1 MTAIALP
8 AAPDRYR
15 FKYLI
20 AITVSLA
27 SVLELLDTSI
37 VNVAIPHMMGNLGA
51 TLDQIA
57 WVSTGYIVANVIVL
71 PITGWLS
78 AYFGR
83 RSYFAGSIA
92 LFTIASFMCGNAG
105 SLGSLV
111 FWRIIQGLGGG
122 ALLSTSQAI
131 LYEEFPREEYGTAM
145 AIFGVGVMVGPT
157 LGPTVGGWITDMYG
171 WPWIFYINIPFGMLA
186 LALTLSFINDSL
198 HQERSARVDFVGL
211 GLLAVG
217 IGALQTMLERGE
229 RLDWFASGSVRLLA
243 ITSAISL
250 ITFVWHE
257 LRTEH
262 PVVDL
267 RILKSR
273 QLAVGVVFGLVLGV
287 CLYATVFVLPVYLQ
301 NVRNF
306 TANQTG
312 LVILPGALASAF
324 TMASMGR
331 LTGKFDGRLSIA
343 AGVGI
348 FALSMWKH
356 AHFTT
361 DSGMSDFFWPLI
373 FRGVGL
379 GLIFVPLTNLALADL
394 PMSRIPNGTGLF
406 NLMRQLGGSVGIAMS
421 ATLLQR
427 FTAIHRADL
436 AANVTPYAEAT
447 RERLTMIT
455 QSLIS
460 RGELPALA
468 QTKAI
473 GFLNGVV
480 TKQWTLLN
488 VYVGAHLLSPAPLA
502 GLPRVL
508 AWGAVLLV
516 AWLPLVAMFTARRRS
531 IRSLDWAAYTAMGLS
546 SLLIVSFSVID
557 LLRLPD
563 TARVVLAVV
572 SGAALLTLLGIVLAR
587 RPRVVRVTV
596 PIADLP
602 SDLAGFRILQLSDLH
617 IGPTIR
623 RPFVD
628 AVVDRAN
635 ALRPDLVAVT
645 GDVADGLVP
654 ELREHV
660 APLGRLH
667 APHGAYFVTGN
678 HEYYWDVRGWT
689 RELER
694 LGIAVLSNE
703 HRLVVRGEGRLLL
716 AGVTDLSAAS
726 DPAAAVAGAP
736 PSDVRV
742 LLAHQP
748 RSAFAAQAAGYDLQL
763 SGHTHGGQ
771 YFPFNL
777 LIRLF
782 QPFVAGLHRLESM
795 WLYVSRGTGYW
806 GPPLR
811 LCAPAEI
818 TLLELVP
825 A

>member
-83 RSYFAGSIA
+83 QRYFAGSIA
-92 LFTIASFMCGNAG
+92 LFTLASFMCGNAG
-105 SLGSLV
+105 SLGALV

-186 LALTLSFINDSL
+186 LALTMSFINDSR
-198 HQERSARVDFVGL
+198 HQERSSRVDFVGL

-217 IGALQTMLERGE
+217 IGALQTMLERGK

-243 ITSAISL
+243 IVSAISL
-250 ITFVWHE
+250 VTFIWHE

-273 QLAVGVVFGLVLGV
+273 QLAVGVVFGMTLGI

-301 NVRNF
+301 NLQGF

-324 TMASMGR
+324 TMATMGR
-331 LTGKFDGRLSIA
+331 FTGKFDGRLSIV

-361 DSGMSDFFWPLI
+361 ESGFPDFFWPLI

-394 PMSRIPNGTGLF
+394 PMSKIPNGTGLF
-406 NLMRQLGGSVGIAMS
+406 NLMRQLGGSVGIAIS
-421 ATLLQR
+421 ATLVQR

-436 AANVTPYAEAT
+436 IANVTAFSEVT
-447 RERLTMIT
+447 RERLAGIT
-455 QSLIS
+455 ARLIAT
-460 RGELPALA
+460 G
-468 QTKAI
+468 T
-473 GFLNGVV
+473 
-480 TKQWTLLN
+480 
-488 VYVGAHLLSPAPLA
+488 PAPLA
-502 GLPRVL
+502 DSKALMVL
-508 AWGAVLLV
+508 NGQVTRQALFLLFGACFVLS
-516 AWLPLVAMFTARRRS
+516 LPL
-531 IRSLDWAAYTAMGLS
+531 
-546 SLLIVSFSVID
+546 
-557 LLRLPD
+557 
-563 TARVVLAVV
+563 
-572 SGAALLTLLGIVLAR
+572 
-587 RPRVVRVTV
+587 
-596 PIADLP
+596 
-602 SDLAGFRILQLSDLH
+602 
-617 IGPTIR
+617 
-623 RPFVD
+623 
-628 AVVDRAN
+628 
-635 ALRPDLVAVT
+635 
-645 GDVADGLVP
+645 
-654 ELREHV
+654 
-660 APLGRLH
+660 
-667 APHGAYFVTGN
+667 
-678 HEYYWDVRGWT
+678 
-689 RELER
+689 
-694 LGIAVLSNE
+694 
-703 HRLVVRGEGRLLL
+703 LLL
-716 AGVTDLSAAS
+716 MHKAKSMPGGGG
-726 DPAAAVAGAP
+726 GA
-736 PSDVRV
+736 
-742 LLAHQP
+742 H
-748 RSAFAAQAAGYDLQL
+748 
-763 SGHTHGGQ
+763 
-771 YFPFNL
+771 
-777 LIRLF
+777 
-782 QPFVAGLHRLESM
+782 
-795 WLYVSRGTGYW
+795 
-806 GPPLR
+806 
-811 LCAPAEI
+811 
-818 TLLELVP
+818 
-825 A
+825 

>member
-8 AAPDRYR
+8 VAPDRYR

-83 RSYFAGSIA
+83 RRYFAGSIA
-92 LFTIASFMCGNAG
+92 LFTLASFMCGNAG
-105 SLGSLV
+105 SLGALV

-186 LALTLSFINDSL
+186 LALTLSFITDSE
-198 HQERSARVDFVGL
+198 HQQKVGRVDWLGL
-211 GLLAVG
+211 GLLAAGV
-217 IGALQTMLERGE
+217 GALQIMLERGE

-243 ITSAISL
+243 ITSAVSL
-250 ITFVWHE
+250 ITFIWHE

-287 CLYATVFVLPVYLQ
+287 CLYATIFVLPVYLQ

-324 TMASMGR
+324 TMAFMGR
-331 LTGKFDGRLSIA
+331 LQGKFDARLSIA
-343 AGVGI
+343 AGVAI

-361 DSGMSDFFWPLI
+361 ESGMSDFFWPLI

-406 NLMRQLGGSVGIAMS
+406 NLMRQLGGSVGIALS
-421 ATLLQR
+421 ATLVQR
-427 FTAIHRADL
+427 FTAIHRAEL
-436 AANVTPYAEAT
+436 AASVTPYSEVA
-447 RERLTMIT
+447 RERLATIANALMA
-455 QSLIS
+455 
-460 RGELPALA
+460 RGDAPAIA
-468 QTKAI
+468 QTKAL
-473 GFLNGVV
+473 GVLNGIV
-480 TKQWTLLN
+480 TTQARMLSFEQLFLLF
-488 VYVGAHLLSPAPLA
+488 GAIFVLS
-502 GLPRVL
+502 
-508 AWGAVLLV
+508 
-516 AWLPLVAMFTARRRS
+516 LPLV
-531 IRSLDWAAYTAMGLS
+531 
-546 SLLIVSFSVID
+546 
-557 LLRLPD
+557 LRMNRTKGEP
-563 TARVVLAVV
+563 AG
-572 SGAALLTLLGIVLAR
+572 GAA
-587 RPRVVRVTV
+587 
-596 PIADLP
+596 
-602 SDLAGFRILQLSDLH
+602 
-617 IGPTIR
+617 
-623 RPFVD
+623 
-628 AVVDRAN
+628 
-635 ALRPDLVAVT
+635 
-645 GDVADGLVP
+645 
-654 ELREHV
+654 
-660 APLGRLH
+660 
-667 APHGAYFVTGN
+667 
-678 HEYYWDVRGWT
+678 
-689 RELER
+689 
-694 LGIAVLSNE
+694 
-703 HRLVVRGEGRLLL
+703 
-716 AGVTDLSAAS
+716 
-726 DPAAAVAGAP
+726 
-736 PSDVRV
+736 
-742 LLAHQP
+742 AH
-748 RSAFAAQAAGYDLQL
+748 
-763 SGHTHGGQ
+763 
-771 YFPFNL
+771 
-777 LIRLF
+777 
-782 QPFVAGLHRLESM
+782 
-795 WLYVSRGTGYW
+795 
-806 GPPLR
+806 
-811 LCAPAEI
+811 
-818 TLLELVP
+818 
-825 A
+825 